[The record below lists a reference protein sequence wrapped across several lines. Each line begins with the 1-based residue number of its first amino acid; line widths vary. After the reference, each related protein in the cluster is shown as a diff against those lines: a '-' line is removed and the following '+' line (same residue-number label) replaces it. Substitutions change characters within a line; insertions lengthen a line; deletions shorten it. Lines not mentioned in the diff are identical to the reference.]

1 MSIGENPSTLV
12 CPAFDALF
20 DPFGD
25 ESPTGGIKVAL
36 TAGAGGCDGTDAA
49 FFAELST
56 VTFLGG
62 VGLPLSVD
70 PSDFVFD
77 PRATFIE
84 VGFAC
89 FQYLRKS
96 CSVLV
101 PGDPPKPTPMQPKVP
116 LSPISLWIISP
127 LLVPI
132 DPLELLTYAD
142 Q

>member
-1 MSIGENPSTLV
+1 MSIGENPSILV

-25 ESPTGGIKVAL
+25 ESPTGGIKVVL
-36 TAGAGGCDGTDAA
+36 TAGAGGCDGTDPA
-49 FFAELST
+49 FFDELST
-56 VTFLGG
+56 VAVLGG
-62 VGLPLSVD
+62 VGLALPDD
-70 PSDFVFD
+70 PSDLVFD

-89 FQYLRKS
+89 FQYFRKS
-96 CSVLV
+96 CSALV

-116 LSPISLWIISP
+116 LSPMSLCIINP

-132 DPLELLTYAD
+132 DPLELFT
-142 Q
+142 